1 MVFGGTQKGH
11 AARLYLYHPASGK
24 VEPITPEGYISVVTP
39 LSPDGRFIATFSPE
53 GEPVLCPLAGGKPE
67 KIQGLEPGNL
77 VVGWSADSKSLYF
90 ISGLK
95 FPITIFRLNLQ
106 SHRQEAWKTISPE
119 DTAGAFGIPNIR
131 ITPDGKAYAYTF
143 VRYLDDLFL
152 VKGLK

>member
-1 MVFGGTQKGH
+1 M
-11 AARLYLYHPASGK
+11 
-24 VEPITPEGYISVVTP
+24 
-39 LSPDGRFIATFSPE
+39 
-53 GEPVLCPLAGGKPE
+53 
-67 KIQGLEPGNL
+67 
-77 VVGWSADSKSLYF
+77 VGWSADSKSLYF